1 MSNTKK
7 LLVAATMAMLSTAVV
22 AQEATDENKAP
33 TAKKEKCYGIV
44 KAGKNDC
51 AAADGTHSCAGLAKN
66 DGGGNEW
73 VLLPAGTCDRIMGAL
88 VAPKG

>member
-7 LLVAATMAMLSTAVV
+7 LILAAAVVTISTAAF
-22 AQEATDENKAP
+22 AQSAEDRKDAP
-33 TAKKEKCYGIV
+33 NAKKEKCFGIV

-73 VLLPAGTCDRIMGAL
+73 VLLPAGTCERIVGASIN
-88 VAPKG
+88 PKG